1 MSARSPATTQMELIA
16 VVAELRS
23 EVATLTEIV
32 KKLDKELASVTEFK
46 NRSVYVATGV
56 AIAFGFVGAL
66 LKTLVDLFKS

>member
-1 MSARSPATTQMELIA
+1 MMARNPATSHAELIA

-23 EVATLTEIV
+23 EVATLTDIV

-56 AIAFGFVGAL
+56 AISFTFIGGVLKAL
-66 LKTLVDLFKS
+66 WDFFKS